1 MTLSRKWSVCYLIG
15 TVYCSTAMAGG
26 GYFSLGDGP
35 IARQT
40 AGAVTAVAEDA
51 FAGSSNPAKLTA
63 VGDRVEIGLEFFNP
77 HRKVKRT
84 DAAGPGEVYNFS
96 STSKN
101 SLFLIPEIAW
111 SRQLS
116 DRFALGVTA
125 YANGGLNS
133 EYEQTTGVD
142 GTNGNPE
149 TCKDKPGNF
158 FLGCGNAGFDLNQL
172 VLAPTLAWKITEH
185 QSIGVAPL
193 IAIQR
198 FEAFGLQALTPLS
211 RFPEKVTNRGHD
223 IAVGTGVRIGWYA
236 KPLPW
241 ISIGAAYATKT
252 SMQEFDKYEGLFAE
266 GSFDIPENYNIGV
279 AMRPNHQWSLSL
291 DIQKIHYSDVK
302 ALGNSV
308 TNSLIDP
315 VVSPLGSASGSAFGW
330 RRDQTNY
337 RVGAA
342 YRSTPRLTIRAGYA
356 YGKRPNK
363 ESIEAVSFSMLTP
376 NPIHQATLGF
386 SWETTRGNALHV
398 AIARY
403 LRSSYRGPSALVPG
417 ATETLAAHV
426 NTLSIGWTWVL

>member
-1 MTLSRKWSVCYLIG
+1 MTFSRIWSAFYLLG
-15 TVYCSTAMAGG
+15 AVYCSTAMAGG

-63 VGDRVEIGLEFFNP
+63 VGDRVEVGLEFFNP

-84 DAAGPGEVYNFS
+84 GAAGPGEIYNFS

-101 SLFLIPEIAW
+101 SLFLIPEFAW

-116 DRFALGVTA
+116 DRFALGITA

-133 EYEQTTGVD
+133 EYEQTTGID

-149 TCKDKPGNF
+149 KCADKPGNF
-158 FLGCGNAGFDLNQL
+158 FLGCGNAGFDLSQL
-172 VLAPTLAWKITEH
+172 VLAPTLAWRVTDH
-185 QSIGVAPL
+185 HSIGVAPL

-211 RFPEKVTNRGHD
+211 IFPEKVTNRGHD

-241 ISIGAAYATKT
+241 VSIGAAYATKT
-252 SMQEFDKYEGLFAE
+252 SMQKFDKYEGLFAE

-279 AMRPNHQWSLSL
+279 AMRPNNQWSLSL
-291 DIQKIHYSDVK
+291 DIQKIRYSDVK
-302 ALGNSV
+302 ALNNSV

-315 VVSPLGSASGSAFGW
+315 VANPLGSASGSAFGW

-342 YRSTPRLTIRAGYA
+342 YQASPRLTIRAGYA

-376 NPIHQATLGF
+376 SPIHQATLGC
-386 SWETTRGNALHV
+386 SWETTRGNAFHV

-403 LRSSYRGPSALVPG
+403 MKSRYRGPSALLPG
-417 ATETLAAHV
+417 ASETLAAHV
-426 NTLSIGWTWVL
+426 NTLSVGWTWET

>member
-1 MTLSRKWSVCYLIG
+1 MDFPGKLSACYLIG
-15 TVYCSTAMAGG
+15 AVYCSAAMAGG

-35 IARQT
+35 VARQT

-63 VGDRVEIGLEFFNP
+63 VGDRVEVGLEFFNP

-84 DAAGPGEVYNFS
+84 DAEGPGEIYNFS

-101 SLFLIPEIAW
+101 SLFLIPEFAW

-116 DRFALGVTA
+116 DRFGLGVTA

-133 EYEQTTGVD
+133 EYDQTTGID

-149 TCKDKPGNF
+149 QCTDKPGNF
-158 FLGCGNAGFDLNQL
+158 FLGCGKAGFDLTQL
-172 VLAPTLAWKITEH
+172 MLAPTIAWKFTDH
-185 QSIGVAPL
+185 QSIGVSPL

-198 FEAFGLQALTPLS
+198 FEAFGLQALAPLS
-211 RFPEKVTNRGHD
+211 RFPKKVSNRGYD

-236 KPLPW
+236 QPLPW
-241 ISIGAAYATKT
+241 VSIGAAYATKT
-252 SMQEFDKYEGLFAE
+252 SMQKFDKYKGLFAE

-279 AMRPNHQWSLSL
+279 ALRPNDLLTLSL
-291 DIQKIHYSDVK
+291 DIQKINYSEVK
-302 ALGNSV
+302 AISNSV
-308 TNSLIDP
+308 LNSLIDP
-315 VVSPLGSASGSAFGW
+315 PANPLGSANGSAFGW

-337 RVGAA
+337 RAGAS
-342 YRSTPRLTIRAGYA
+342 YQTTPRLTIRAGYA

-376 NPIHQATLGF
+376 NPVHQATLGF
-386 SWETTRGNALHV
+386 SWETTTGNALHV
-398 AIARY
+398 AIAHY
-403 LRSSYRGPSALVPG
+403 LKSTYSGSSALFPG
-417 ATETLAAHV
+417 ATESRKAHV
-426 NTLSIGWTWVL
+426 NTLAIGWTWLL